1 MRIESVR
8 MAVSRAL
15 DPAGAAWFADARQQV
30 AGDRAALARLF
41 PAVGRKCG
49 RGQLWTDDPELIGW
63 TVDDAVRTL
72 LLVGASLDDVTAVY
86 NYGDASERRAVL
98 RALPL
103 LNHGAGAVPLVL
115 DALRSNDT
123 RLIAAAMGKYAARY
137 LPADSWRQ
145 AVLKCVRLGIPLAWV
160 ADLDRRKD
168 AELVRM
174 MRALAEE
181 RIAAGR
187 PVPPDVLTVVPDLRT
202 DDDG

>member
-1 MRIESVR
+1 MRVESVR
-8 MAVSRAL
+8 TAVTRAL
-15 DPAGAAWFADARQQV
+15 DPAGAAWFAEARAQI
-30 AGDRAALARLF
+30 AADRAALARLF

-72 LLVGASLDDVTAVY
+72 LLLGASVEDVTAVY
-86 NYGDASERRAVL
+86 NYGDATERRAVL

-103 LNHGAGAVPLVL
+103 LNLGDGAVPLVQ
-115 DALRSNDT
+115 DALRGNDT
-123 RLIAAAMGKYAARY
+123 RLIAAALGPYAAEH
-137 LPADSWRQ
+137 LPIEAWRT

-160 ADLDRRKD
+160 AGLGRRRD

-174 MRALAEE
+174 LRAFADE

-187 PVPPDVLTVVPDLRT
+187 PVPPDVHLVVPDLR
-202 DDDG
+202 

>member
-8 MAVSRAL
+8 LAVSRAL
-15 DPAGAAWFADARQQV
+15 DPAGAAWFAEARQQV
-30 AGDRAALARLF
+30 AADRAALARLF

-72 LLVGASLDDVTAVY
+72 LLVGASLEDVTAVY

-103 LNHGAGAVPLVL
+103 LNLGAGAVPLVL
-115 DALRSNDT
+115 DALHSNDT
-123 RLIAAAMGKYAARY
+123 RLIAAAMGKYAAEH
-137 LPADSWRQ
+137 LPIEAWRQ
-145 AVLKCVRLGIPLAWV
+145 GVLKCVLLGIPLAWV
-160 ADLDRRKD
+160 ADLAKRKD

-174 MRALAEE
+174 LRAFADE
-181 RIAAGR
+181 RMAAGR
-187 PVPPDVLTVVPDLRT
+187 PIPPDVLLVVPELREAES
-202 DDDG
+202 